1 MGDENKSLAMNREA
15 RQCRQ
20 KSAVSSPSNS
30 KDRRQFL
37 RRGGKRSHRD
47 DSSGSSRS
55 SQGSKPVQQETDT
68 VVLERRQKQIDYGKN
83 TLAYDQYLKKVP
95 KESRPFFMPRTPD
108 KNVQY
113 SRRQWDGL
121 IKAWKL
127 QVHAWNA
134 DGKLH
139 DFSVGNWN
147 EDKKASGSSSSR
159 SPRKSP
165 SKRYSLHEK
174 YEKISYLIIN
184 NFAFCN
190 FNRYSKDGKK
200 YSKLRKQEDGN
211 NEFKSLMP
219 NPPPP
224 PQISGDIEC
233 GKNFDRSFNFSWC
246 DDVEEE
252 EEKRFDRLKN
262 TKQET

>member
-1 MGDENKSLAMNREA
+1 MKGMKNLLFDI
-15 RQCRQ
+15 
-20 KSAVSSPSNS
+20 
-30 KDRRQFL
+30 
-37 RRGGKRSHRD
+37 
-47 DSSGSSRS
+47 
-55 SQGSKPVQQETDT
+55 
-68 VVLERRQKQIDYGKN
+68 KQ
-83 TLAYDQYLKKVP
+83 
-95 KESRPFFMPRTPD
+95 
-108 KNVQY
+108 
-113 SRRQWDGL
+113 
-121 IKAWKL
+121 
-127 QVHAWNA
+127 
-134 DGKLH
+134 
-139 DFSVGNWN
+139 
-147 EDKKASGSSSSR
+147 
-159 SPRKSP
+159 
-165 SKRYSLHEK
+165 
-174 YEKISYLIIN
+174 
-184 NFAFCN
+184 FCN

>member
-1 MGDENKSLAMNREA
+1 MSDENKSLAMNREP

-20 KSAVSSPSNS
+20 KAASKVSSPSNS

-37 RRGGKRSHRD
+37 RRGGKRTHPNRD
-47 DSSGSSRS
+47 DSSGSSRA
-55 SQGSKPVQQETDT
+55 SQGSKPVQLETDS

-95 KESRPFFMPRTPD
+95 KETRPFFMPRTPD
-108 KNVQY
+108 KNIQY

-134 DGKLH
+134 DGKFH

-165 SKRYSLHEK
+165 SKRYSLHENFEISSMILK
-174 YEKISYLIIN
+174 MFVISIGIRRMEKSIQSYVN
-184 NFAFCN
+184 
-190 FNRYSKDGKK
+190 KK
-200 YSKLRKQEDGN
+200 MMALAN
-211 NEFKSLMP
+211 
-219 NPPPP
+219 
-224 PQISGDIEC
+224 
-233 GKNFDRSFNFSWC
+233 
-246 DDVEEE
+246 
-252 EEKRFDRLKN
+252 LKV
-262 TKQET
+262 

>member
-1 MGDENKSLAMNREA
+1 MGDENKSLAMNREP

-121 IKAWKL
+121 VKAWKL
-127 QVHAWNA
+127 QIHQWNQNGS
-134 DGKLH
+134 GK
-139 DFSVGNWN
+139 
-147 EDKKASGSSSSR
+147 
-159 SPRKSP
+159 
-165 SKRYSLHEK
+165 
-174 YEKISYLIIN
+174 KIS
-184 NFAFCN
+184 
-190 FNRYSKDGKK
+190 KK
-200 YSKLRKQEDGN
+200 QDPPVVVPQD
-211 NEFKSLMP
+211 KSLDMLI
-219 NPPPP
+219 
-224 PQISGDIEC
+224 QLVISSDLPY
-233 GKNFDRSFNFSWC
+233 R
-246 DDVEEE
+246 
-252 EEKRFDRLKN
+252 
-262 TKQET
+262 

>member
-1 MGDENKSLAMNREA
+1 MSDENKSLAMNREP

-20 KSAVSSPSNS
+20 KAASKVSSPSNS

-37 RRGGKRSHRD
+37 RRGGKRTHPNRD

-55 SQGSKPVQQETDT
+55 SQGSKPVQLETDS

-95 KESRPFFMPRTPD
+95 KETRPFFMPRTPD
-108 KNVQY
+108 KNIQY

-134 DGKLH
+134 DGKFH

-165 SKRYSLHEK
+165 SKRYS
-174 YEKISYLIIN
+174 
-184 NFAFCN
+184 
-190 FNRYSKDGKK
+190 KDGKK
-200 YSKLRKQEDGN
+200 YSKLRKQEDGIG
-211 NEFKSLMP
+211 EFKSLVP

-224 PQISGDIEC
+224 PQISGDIES
-233 GKNFDRSFNFSWC
+233 GKKFDRSFNFSWC
-246 DDVEEE
+246 DDVEDE

-262 TKQET
+262 SKQET

>member
-1 MGDENKSLAMNREA
+1 MSDENKSLAMNREP
-15 RQCRQ
+15 RQCRL
-20 KSAVSSPSNS
+20 KKSSPS
-30 KDRRQFL
+30 KDRRPFL

-55 SQGSKPVQQETDT
+55 SQGSKVPVQQETDS

-83 TLAYDQYLKKVP
+83 TLAYDQYLKNVP
-95 KESRPFFMPRTPD
+95 KETRPFFMPRTPD
-108 KNVQY
+108 KNIQY

-134 DGKLH
+134 DGKFH
-139 DFSVGNWN
+139 NFSVGNWN
-147 EDKKASGSSSSR
+147 EDQKASGSSSSR

-165 SKRYSLHEK
+165 SKRHS
-174 YEKISYLIIN
+174 
-184 NFAFCN
+184 
-190 FNRYSKDGKK
+190 RDGKK
-200 YSKLRKQEDGN
+200 YSKLRKQDVDAVN
-211 NEFKSLMP
+211 DDKCKSLMP

-224 PQISGDIEC
+224 PQISEDIES

-262 TKQET
+262 SKQET